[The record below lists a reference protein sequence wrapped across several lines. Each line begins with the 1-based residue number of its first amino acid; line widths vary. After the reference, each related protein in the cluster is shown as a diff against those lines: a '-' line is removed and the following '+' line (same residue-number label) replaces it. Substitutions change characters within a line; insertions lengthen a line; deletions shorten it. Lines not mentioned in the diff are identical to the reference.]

1 MLTPERKADELIRK
15 FTLDFTMDFDLTRHA
30 AIICATEVIETLTE
44 RKDLIYWNQ
53 VREFLFAFGTGYL
66 EARADKFNDDI
77 IRS

>member
-1 MLTPERKADELIRK
+1 MTPEQKADQLIRK

-53 VREFLFAFGTGYL
+53 VRDFLFAFGTGSL

-77 IRS
+77 TRS

>member
-1 MLTPERKADELIRK
+1 MMTPEQKADLLIRRY
-15 FTLDFTMDFDLTRHA
+15 TVDFTMDFDLTRQC
-30 AIICATEVIETLTE
+30 AIICATEIIEMLTE

-53 VREFLFAFGTGYL
+53 VREFLFAFGTGAL